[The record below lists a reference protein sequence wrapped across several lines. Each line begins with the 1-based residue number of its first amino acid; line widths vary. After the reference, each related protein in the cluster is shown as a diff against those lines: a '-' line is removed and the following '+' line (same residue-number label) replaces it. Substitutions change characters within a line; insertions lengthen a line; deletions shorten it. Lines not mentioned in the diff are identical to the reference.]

1 ARRLGPIFE
10 QGDEDVARF
19 HGGDCFRSE
28 VGPHCRQR
36 EVGEVGDCRSAA
48 QALSGEF
55 PAATDLALPPGG
67 KIDRQTRR
75 FEPHPIVLHPRAR
88 AEATTNSVATV
99 FATGVAAAAIAR
111 LKLVRRDGRSIHPA
125 ASGNR
130 DRPIPKLAPMM
141 APPSGPASAA
151 RAAVAQ
157 TPHVTTKVETP
168 TPSWAPNDRP

>member
-1 ARRLGPIFE
+1 GLARQTGLESVAIEVARLDPGDTLSGEQGLARRLGPIFE

-67 KIDRQTRR
+67 QIDRQTRR

-88 AEATTNSVATV
+88 AETTTNSVATV

-111 LKLVRRDGRSIHPA
+111 LKLVR
-125 ASGNR
+125 
-130 DRPIPKLAPMM
+130 
-141 APPSGPASAA
+141 
-151 RAAVAQ
+151 
-157 TPHVTTKVETP
+157 
-168 TPSWAPNDRP
+168 